1 MRIIRELSHLI
12 VAILILVAAANCND
26 PLQVGQ
32 ANSVNTVD
40 TVTLYALRGTGVIQ
54 PSGFD
59 IPTNRAVRTDLSGF
73 DFAFD
78 IDASGNAKLYPAGAL
93 GLPKAPGIL
102 ISQQQFDEI
111 TSAPSSGYIDSL
123 AIAANPDVVFIVRS
137 RAILTGC
144 ETTGQLPRYGKF
156 RILSVDPVQRSVSIQ
171 ALVDTNCGYRSLT
184 PGIPTV

>member
-1 MRIIRELSHLI
+1 MRSIRETFHLS
-12 VAILILVAAANCND
+12 VAALILVAAAACDD
-26 PLQVGQ
+26 PLQLAQ
-32 ANSVNTVD
+32 ARSSNAVD

-59 IPTNRAVRTDLSGF
+59 IPTNRPVRTDISGF

-78 IDASGNAKLYPAGAL
+78 IDGSGHAKLYPAGAL

-102 ISQQQFDEI
+102 VSQQPFDEI
-111 TSAPSSGYIDSL
+111 TSAPNSGYIDSL

-144 ETTGQLPRYGKF
+144 ESTGQLPRYGKF
-156 RILSVDPVQRSVSIQ
+156 RVLSVDPVQRSVSIET
-171 ALVDTNCGYRSLT
+171 LVNTNCGYRSLATGT
-184 PGIPTV
+184 PTA